1 MCIPES
7 AMSAHRE
14 RGLTLVELIMFL
26 VIVSLAVAGILQVMT
41 YTTRNSAD
49 PQVRKQALAVAEALL
64 EEVESMPFTACD
76 PDGFDVSSGACSMPE
91 GMGPEVAFAGQP
103 AAEAR
108 GSATAPFDNV
118 NDYAG
123 FNLAGGGSDIGGSA
137 AVVVPAGYSASV
149 AVAQDS
155 AFGPSGSPLPAG
167 VVLRITVTVN
177 YNNNSDSVV
186 LQGYRT
192 QYAPTAM
199 P

>member
-7 AMSAHRE
+7 ALSARRE
-14 RGLTLVELIMFL
+14 RGLTLIELIMFL
-26 VIVSLAVAGILQVMT
+26 VIVSLAVVGILQVMT
-41 YTTRNSAD
+41 YTTRSSAD

-76 PDGFDVSSGACSMPE
+76 PDGYDVTSGACAKAE
-91 GMGPEVAFAGQP
+91 AMGPEAAFAGQP

-108 GSATAPFDNV
+108 GNATAPFDNV

-123 FNLAGGGSDIGGSA
+123 FNLAGGGSDIGDSA
-137 AVVVPAGYSASV
+137 AVVVPAGYSTSV
-149 AVAQDS
+149 AVAQDD
-155 AFGPSGSPLPAG
+155 ALGPSGSPLAAG

-177 YNNNSDSVV
+177 YNNGDSVV

>member
-1 MCIPES
+1 
-7 AMSAHRE
+7 MSAHRE

-26 VIVSLAVAGILQVMT
+26 VIVSLAVVGILKVMT
-41 YTTRNSAD
+41 TTTRASAD

-64 EEVESMPFTACD
+64 EEVESMPFTTCD
-76 PDGFDVSSGACSMPE
+76 PDGYDVSSGTCAMPE
-91 GMGPEVAFAGQP
+91 AMGPEAAFTGQP

-108 GSATAPFDNV
+108 GNATAPFDNV

-123 FNLAGGGSDIGGSA
+123 FNLAGGGSDIGGPS

-149 AVAQDS
+149 AVAQDG
-155 AFGPSGSPLPAG
+155 ALGPAASPLAAG
-167 VVLRITVTVN
+167 VVLRITVTVS
-177 YNNNSDSVV
+177 YNNNNDSVV

-192 QYAPTAM
+192 QYAPTSM